1 MPGTGRGRVC
11 RPIRPGVGGG
21 QPMGDSEAD
30 LGDGELIRRAAG
42 GDPISLAEL
51 FGRHRRRLEKMVQ
64 VRLDRA
70 LRGRVDPDDVLQE
83 TYLDL
88 VQQLRNYPGP
98 EVMPV
103 FLWLRILTG
112 QRLARVHRQ
121 HLGSAKRAAGR
132 EAPADRGGGGE
143 VDSSSMADFLV
154 GRLTSASGAADRAER
169 AEIVRRAIEA
179 LDPPDREII
188 SLRTLEGLSNT
199 EAAAVLGLA
208 KSAASNRYVRA
219 MARLQAALQEIPGLI
234 DEAQA

>member
-1 MPGTGRGRVC
+1 
-11 RPIRPGVGGG
+11 VG
-21 QPMGDSEAD
+21 DD
-30 LGDGELIRRAAG
+30 ELVRRAAG
-42 GDPISLAEL
+42 GDAAALAEL
-51 FGRHRRRLEKMVQ
+51 FGRHRDRLEKMVR
-64 VRLDRA
+64 VRLHRG
-70 LRGRVDPDDVLQE
+70 LQGRVDPDDVLQE
-83 TYLDL
+83 AYLDL
-88 VQQLRNYPGP
+88 AQQLPNYPGP
-98 EVMPV
+98 EAMPV
-103 FLWLRILTG
+103 FLWLRLLTG

-143 VDSSSMADFLV
+143 ADSSSMADFLV

-219 MARLQAALQEIPGLI
+219 MARLQAALREIPGLI
-234 DEAQA
+234 DDTRT